1 MPKSSGSPHKCAT
14 TMCYMLGTRASF
26 ANHNRRKYW
35 RREAEKSERDGFS
48 TSHSKFFH
56 LHFQILTSCVCRFP
70 WFQTD
75 PTRVIWDTG
84 ETASNYSTTLIVCLI
99 SKAMACMI
107 IVVIFMVKMM
117 EWMQM
122 SANNDDRSMRECVFR
137 QWCGRIDIL
146 KPSIPIDRVVI
157 STFHLYLMPT
167 RMHQINRKQTNR
179 SVTLNIGIRMP
190 SDCKTKPIFNG

>member
-1 MPKSSGSPHKCAT
+1 
-14 TMCYMLGTRASF
+14 
-26 ANHNRRKYW
+26 
-35 RREAEKSERDGFS
+35 
-48 TSHSKFFH
+48 
-56 LHFQILTSCVCRFP
+56 
-70 WFQTD
+70 
-75 PTRVIWDTG
+75 
-84 ETASNYSTTLIVCLI
+84 
-99 SKAMACMI
+99 
-107 IVVIFMVKMM
+107 MVKMM

-137 QWCGRIDIL
+137 QWCGRIDIS